1 MGFREETSVGV
12 RREELF
18 NDRFNPEIEVLKQL
32 GISTYR
38 LGIFLEGEETAFK
51 IFTTNAEYAVP
62 ILFSEALNHLDD
74 LERANPGQE
83 YYLKGWVEG

>member
-18 NDRFNPEIEVLKQL
+18 NDRFN
-32 GISTYR
+32 
-38 LGIFLEGEETAFK
+38 LEGEETAFK